1 MTCELPP
8 SPFLAPTPDGVA
20 ITALID
26 GQDAT
31 TAQEG
36 IPLLFRYVL
45 MEVCFLPFI
54 YFFLFLTTIKSILS
68 HFCFVCTNMIH
79 FLPFAHTF
87 LIISSLCTFQVTSV
101 GVVDEAQQKLDA
113 AMNPSLGGSPMSSY
127 VNPSSLVQTSLTVE
141 GTQLAPW
148 NVRPDACSSKE
159 QLQECPR
166 GCLLS
171 KRVVVPSDEAG
182 KQQEEEETKACSIE
196 HVECNGDGMFTCSCP
211 LKSSKNVKSRF
222 ISIRPL
228 CKVVSERVP
237 TVTFTSRDYE
247 RKDYACPRVEVIN
260 SNKLICHLEKDNSL
274 GELQIYLGNYF
285 FYFIFFL
292 YFPLL
297 LFSLLSLLSL
307 LSLFFFF
314 FSFFF
319 HQLTQRFSSSAPSS
333 LLSVSLSL
341 SLSLSHLL
349 LPGGPLNVTVSR
361 NQGKGI
367 AIGATNFFQR
377 PVITSVIASK
387 NFASGPLTLEG
398 YWLGENDVN
407 LMTIMIG
414 TKKCLNVQ
422 RESLCLLSLCL
433 SSPPFLSPFTQL
445 TQLSHSL
452 SLSLSHALTHHTTL
466 PLLYQSH
473 STTHHPPSQALSLAS
488 LVFNHKREK

>member
-314 FSFFF
+314 FSFFS

-341 SLSLSHLL
+341 SLSLS
-349 LPGGPLNVTVSR
+349 
-361 NQGKGI
+361 
-367 AIGATNFFQR
+367 
-377 PVITSVIASK
+377 
-387 NFASGPLTLEG
+387 
-398 YWLGENDVN
+398 
-407 LMTIMIG
+407 
-414 TKKCLNVQ
+414 
-422 RESLCLLSLCL
+422 
-433 SSPPFLSPFTQL
+433 PPPPRWSTQCNC
-445 TQLSHSL
+445 
-452 SLSLSHALTHHTTL
+452 
-466 PLLYQSH
+466 
-473 STTHHPPSQALSLAS
+473 
-488 LVFNHKREK
+488 F